1 MDSIQ
6 ISELFHLQ
14 IYSNR
19 KQNSLKIL
27 LNFSKTSKMRIEI
40 IFPINFQKNDYI

>member
-6 ISELFHLQ
+6 ISELFQEQ

-27 LNFSKTSKMRIEI
+27 LNFGKTLKKE
-40 IFPINFQKNDYI
+40 N

>member
-6 ISELFHLQ
+6 ISELFQAQ
-14 IYSNR
+14 IYSNQ

-27 LNFSKTSKMRIEI
+27 LNFSTTLKKRIEI
-40 IFPINFQKNDYI
+40 IFPINFQ